1 MTHLVIWSTKLAF
14 ICVRLSVTRNNS
26 DWAKLIVLISPLPL
40 ALPVCI
46 SFKFLCRSWWWWLVL
61 VWSGLNLGKLSI
73 KRTSMSR
80 QRRHYIMS
88 VCSHWLVFQVITWS
102 EPFLPIGW
110 SDQTITLHSSLD
122 LFYQLHKTK
131 IVKTNSFPQSTVLLK
146 LRFRLQMFPKQR
158 LLFLVRGFLDNENI
172 DFLLPCYHPHI
183 NFNIL

>member
-1 MTHLVIWSTKLAF
+1 MNFVLDWYFFYANTLYSLFMFKILSTLHIQYISRVEIAHSNLNNMTHLVIWSTKLAF
-14 ICVRLSVTRNNS
+14 IFVRLSVRRNNV
-26 DWAKLIVLISPLPL
+26 DWVKLIVLISLLPL

-46 SFKFLCRSWWWWLVL
+46 SFKFLCRSWWWWLGL

-110 SDQTITLHSSLD
+110 SDQTITLHSSLE
-122 LFYQLHKTK
+122 
-131 IVKTNSFPQSTVLLK
+131 V
-146 LRFRLQMFPKQR
+146 
-158 LLFLVRGFLDNENI
+158 
-172 DFLLPCYHPHI
+172 
-183 NFNIL
+183 